1 VRQPC
6 PLCGNWLVEPVGP
19 PSAPLLLLGEYPGW
33 REAKEGRAW
42 IGEAGQVL
50 RAELA
55 RVGIQ
60 FDRCR
65 ATNLWLHNP
74 SKEPGEYEYHM
85 QNALNECKGRKAI
98 LLMGSDVS
106 WAFLDRAVSDVSG
119 LLVTSPLLTHDVK
132 IVISKNPA
140 LLLRQGAV
148 VGDVR
153 HAFGVFGEVVKSCQ
167 F

>member
-65 ATNLWLHNP
+65 ATNLWLHKP

-85 QNALNECKGRKAI
+85 QNALEEVRNRRI
-98 LLMGSDVS
+98 VFLMGSDVAR
-106 WAFLDRAVSDVSG
+106 AFLDQSVSDVSG
-119 LLVTSPLLTHDVK
+119 LVVRSRLISSGIIL
-132 IVISKNPA
+132 IASKNPA

-153 HAFGVFGEVVKSCQ
+153 HAMTSLGNTVRELRL
-167 F
+167 